1 MTHPS
6 KEEVE
11 QDTRNIKNII
21 FSWPMV
27 IAILSTLLAYSI
39 INELIIWIERVIH

>member
-21 FSWPMV
+21 LSWPFV
-27 IAILSTLLAYSI
+27 IAILTTVLAYSI
-39 INELIIWIERVIH
+39 INEIIIWITRVLH